1 VPKSER
7 CDSENGSE
15 PLVWVTEGEHMRS
28 STRSWWGLIVAGAV
42 VLAGCGDDSTNGG
55 EATSS
60 PTQAPEPST
69 STAAPSTED
78 EETTTSEPTLSP
90 GEQDKADIE
99 ETLHRFT
106 KALNRAYT
114 GEASIEGIY
123 PYSRDNARDQWI
135 TEVMAAEAQG
145 MTLTGEAQ
153 LEVLEVSVNGDTAE
167 ALACFDASDVEVVD
181 KEGNSITEGRLD
193 RTLTDYVLERD
204 DSAELG
210 WYVVEDSNRNEPC
223 EE

>member
-1 VPKSER
+1 
-7 CDSENGSE
+7 
-15 PLVWVTEGEHMRS
+15 MRS

-99 ETLHRFT
+99 ETLTLFT
-106 KALNRAYT
+106 RALDEAYN
-114 GEASIEGIY
+114 GSASIEGIY
-123 PYSRDNARDQWI
+123 PYSRDNARDKWI

-145 MTLTGEAQ
+145 LSVTGTTT

-167 ALACFDASDVEVVD
+167 VLACLDVSELQVAD
-181 KEGNSITEGRLD
+181 KDGNSITEGRLD
-193 RTLTDYVLERD
+193 RTLNDFVLERD
-204 DSAELG
+204 ASAELG

>member
-1 VPKSER
+1 M
-7 CDSENGSE
+7 
-15 PLVWVTEGEHMRS
+15 WVTEGEHMRS

-69 STAAPSTED
+69 STAAPSTSED

-106 KALNRAYT
+106 EALNLAYT

-123 PYSRDNARDQWI
+123 PYSRDNARDKWF
-135 TEVMAAEAQG
+135 TEVMYGEAQG
-145 MTLTGEAQ
+145 LTFTGEAT

-193 RTLTDYVLERD
+193 RTLKDYVLERD
-204 DSAELG
+204 ASAEFG

>member
-1 VPKSER
+1 M
-7 CDSENGSE
+7 
-15 PLVWVTEGEHMRS
+15 WVTEGEHMRS

-99 ETLHRFT
+99 ETLTLFT
-106 KALNRAYT
+106 RALDEAYN
-114 GEASIEGIY
+114 GSASIEGIY
-123 PYSRDNARDQWI
+123 PYSRDNARDKWI

-145 MTLTGEAQ
+145 LSVTGTTT

-167 ALACFDASDVEVVD
+167 VLACLDVSELQVAD
-181 KEGNSITEGRLD
+181 KDGNSITEGRLD
-193 RTLTDYVLERD
+193 RTLNDFVLERD
-204 DSAELG
+204 ASAELG